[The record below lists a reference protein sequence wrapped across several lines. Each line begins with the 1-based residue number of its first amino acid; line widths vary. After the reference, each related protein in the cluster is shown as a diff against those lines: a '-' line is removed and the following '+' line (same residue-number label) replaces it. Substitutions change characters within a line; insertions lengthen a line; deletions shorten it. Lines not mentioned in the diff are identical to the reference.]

1 MKITKISLY
10 KCNIQYSFK
19 YSTWETKLSQA
30 MVIKIETD
38 IGLIGWGE
46 YTVNRWKTEKI
57 LVSSS
62 RHLLNKNV
70 EEIYNGLI
78 LKPILGFSK
87 VDEFLIGFDR
97 RRRLVREGFSIALY
111 DLLGKYKKK
120 PIYQLFNNVGKV
132 RNVVDAMPV
141 IHVHSKEDR
150 LKILQ
155 KWEELGVNFFKIKI
169 TGDLIK
175 DKDHLSYLLLNKR
188 LSSKILIVDDDPD
201 IIEILR
207 YNLSLAGYKVK
218 AASNGKEAIK
228 KAKIFIPEIILL
240 DVMMPEMDGIE
251 ACRLIREIP
260 SLNNSR
266 IIFLSARNED
276 YTQLSAFD
284 AGADDYISKP
294 VKPKILLKKIS
305 SIFKRIHKKENKIQ
319 LIDLG
324 EIKIDRNKYLVFI
337 NKNEI
342 QLPKKEF
349 ELFFLLASKPG
360 NVFSRDEIMNK
371 VWGSDV
377 IVGDR
382 TIDVHI
388 RKLREKIGDLYFK
401 TVKGIGY
408 KFNQY

>member
-1 MKITKISLY
+1 M
-10 KCNIQYSFK
+10 
-19 YSTWETKLSQA
+19 
-30 MVIKIETD
+30 
-38 IGLIGWGE
+38 
-46 YTVNRWKTEKI
+46 
-57 LVSSS
+57 
-62 RHLLNKNV
+62 
-70 EEIYNGLI
+70 
-78 LKPILGFSK
+78 
-87 VDEFLIGFDR
+87 
-97 RRRLVREGFSIALY
+97 
-111 DLLGKYKKK
+111 
-120 PIYQLFNNVGKV
+120 
-132 RNVVDAMPV
+132 
-141 IHVHSKEDR
+141 
-150 LKILQ
+150 
-155 KWEELGVNFFKIKI
+155 
-169 TGDLIK
+169 
-175 DKDHLSYLLLNKR
+175 
-188 LSSKILIVDDDPD
+188 IVDDDQLVLTLLARMLHNQYNVSQFMDTRSALAAIETGKIPD
-201 IIEILR
+201 VIISDI
-207 YNLSLAGYKVK
+207 
-218 AASNGKEAIK
+218 
-228 KAKIFIPEIILL
+228 
-240 DVMMPEMDGIE
+240 MMPEMDGIE

>member
-1 MKITKISLY
+1 MSKI
-10 KCNIQYSFK
+10 
-19 YSTWETKLSQA
+19 
-30 MVIKIETD
+30 
-38 IGLIGWGE
+38 
-46 YTVNRWKTEKI
+46 
-57 LVSSS
+57 
-62 RHLLNKNV
+62 
-70 EEIYNGLI
+70 
-78 LKPILGFSK
+78 P
-87 VDEFLIGFDR
+87 
-97 RRRLVREGFSIALY
+97 
-111 DLLGKYKKK
+111 
-120 PIYQLFNNVGKV
+120 
-132 RNVVDAMPV
+132 
-141 IHVHSKEDR
+141 
-150 LKILQ
+150 
-155 KWEELGVNFFKIKI
+155 
-169 TGDLIK
+169 
-175 DKDHLSYLLLNKR
+175 
-188 LSSKILIVDDDPD
+188 KILIVDDDPD

-207 YNLSLAGYKVK
+207 YNLSLAGYELK

>member
-1 MKITKISLY
+1 M
-10 KCNIQYSFK
+10 
-19 YSTWETKLSQA
+19 SQ
-30 MVIKIETD
+30 IP
-38 IGLIGWGE
+38 
-46 YTVNRWKTEKI
+46 KI
-57 LVSSS
+57 LV
-62 RHLLNKNV
+62 
-70 EEIYNGLI
+70 
-78 LKPILGFSK
+78 
-87 VDEFLIGFDR
+87 
-97 RRRLVREGFSIALY
+97 
-111 DLLGKYKKK
+111 
-120 PIYQLFNNVGKV
+120 
-132 RNVVDAMPV
+132 
-141 IHVHSKEDR
+141 
-150 LKILQ
+150 
-155 KWEELGVNFFKIKI
+155 
-169 TGDLIK
+169 
-175 DKDHLSYLLLNKR
+175 
-188 LSSKILIVDDDPD
+188 VDDDPD
-201 IIEILR
+201 IVEILR
-207 YNLSLAGYKVK
+207 YNLSLAGYDVK
-218 AASNGKEAIK
+218 SASNGKEAIK

-260 SLNNSR
+260 SLNNTR

-276 YTQLSAFD
+276 YTQISAFD

-305 SIFKRIHKKENKIQ
+305 SIFKRIHKKENKSQ

-324 EIKIDRNKYLVFI
+324 EIKIDRAKYLVFI

-360 NVFSRDEIMNK
+360 DVFSRDQIMNK
-371 VWGSDV
+371 VWGSDI

-401 TVKGIGY
+401 TVKGVGY

>member
-1 MKITKISLY
+1 
-10 KCNIQYSFK
+10 
-19 YSTWETKLSQA
+19 
-30 MVIKIETD
+30 
-38 IGLIGWGE
+38 
-46 YTVNRWKTEKI
+46 
-57 LVSSS
+57 
-62 RHLLNKNV
+62 
-70 EEIYNGLI
+70 
-78 LKPILGFSK
+78 
-87 VDEFLIGFDR
+87 
-97 RRRLVREGFSIALY
+97 
-111 DLLGKYKKK
+111 
-120 PIYQLFNNVGKV
+120 
-132 RNVVDAMPV
+132 
-141 IHVHSKEDR
+141 
-150 LKILQ
+150 
-155 KWEELGVNFFKIKI
+155 
-169 TGDLIK
+169 
-175 DKDHLSYLLLNKR
+175 
-188 LSSKILIVDDDPD
+188 
-201 IIEILR
+201 
-207 YNLSLAGYKVK
+207 
-218 AASNGKEAIK
+218 
-228 KAKIFIPEIILL
+228 
-240 DVMMPEMDGIE
+240 MPEMDGIE

>member
-1 MKITKISLY
+1 MSKI
-10 KCNIQYSFK
+10 
-19 YSTWETKLSQA
+19 
-30 MVIKIETD
+30 
-38 IGLIGWGE
+38 
-46 YTVNRWKTEKI
+46 
-57 LVSSS
+57 
-62 RHLLNKNV
+62 
-70 EEIYNGLI
+70 
-78 LKPILGFSK
+78 P
-87 VDEFLIGFDR
+87 
-97 RRRLVREGFSIALY
+97 
-111 DLLGKYKKK
+111 
-120 PIYQLFNNVGKV
+120 
-132 RNVVDAMPV
+132 
-141 IHVHSKEDR
+141 
-150 LKILQ
+150 
-155 KWEELGVNFFKIKI
+155 
-169 TGDLIK
+169 
-175 DKDHLSYLLLNKR
+175 
-188 LSSKILIVDDDPD
+188 KILIVDDDPD

-207 YNLSLAGYKVK
+207 YNLSLAGYEVK

-251 ACRLIREIP
+251 ACRLIREMP
-260 SLNNSR
+260 SLKNSR

>member
-1 MKITKISLY
+1 MSKI
-10 KCNIQYSFK
+10 
-19 YSTWETKLSQA
+19 
-30 MVIKIETD
+30 
-38 IGLIGWGE
+38 
-46 YTVNRWKTEKI
+46 
-57 LVSSS
+57 
-62 RHLLNKNV
+62 
-70 EEIYNGLI
+70 
-78 LKPILGFSK
+78 
-87 VDEFLIGFDR
+87 
-97 RRRLVREGFSIALY
+97 
-111 DLLGKYKKK
+111 
-120 PIYQLFNNVGKV
+120 
-132 RNVVDAMPV
+132 
-141 IHVHSKEDR
+141 
-150 LKILQ
+150 
-155 KWEELGVNFFKIKI
+155 
-169 TGDLIK
+169 
-175 DKDHLSYLLLNKR
+175 
-188 LSSKILIVDDDPD
+188 SKILIVDDDPD
-201 IIEILR
+201 IIEILG
-207 YNLSLAGYKVK
+207 YNLSLAGYDVK

>member
-1 MKITKISLY
+1 MSKI
-10 KCNIQYSFK
+10 
-19 YSTWETKLSQA
+19 
-30 MVIKIETD
+30 
-38 IGLIGWGE
+38 
-46 YTVNRWKTEKI
+46 
-57 LVSSS
+57 
-62 RHLLNKNV
+62 
-70 EEIYNGLI
+70 
-78 LKPILGFSK
+78 P
-87 VDEFLIGFDR
+87 
-97 RRRLVREGFSIALY
+97 
-111 DLLGKYKKK
+111 
-120 PIYQLFNNVGKV
+120 
-132 RNVVDAMPV
+132 
-141 IHVHSKEDR
+141 
-150 LKILQ
+150 
-155 KWEELGVNFFKIKI
+155 
-169 TGDLIK
+169 
-175 DKDHLSYLLLNKR
+175 
-188 LSSKILIVDDDPD
+188 KILIVDDDPD

-207 YNLSLAGYKVK
+207 YNLSLAGYEVK

-251 ACRLIREIP
+251 ACRLIREMP
-260 SLNNSR
+260 SLKNSR

-408 KFNQY
+408 KFNQ

>member
-1 MKITKISLY
+1 MSKI
-10 KCNIQYSFK
+10 
-19 YSTWETKLSQA
+19 
-30 MVIKIETD
+30 
-38 IGLIGWGE
+38 
-46 YTVNRWKTEKI
+46 
-57 LVSSS
+57 
-62 RHLLNKNV
+62 
-70 EEIYNGLI
+70 
-78 LKPILGFSK
+78 P
-87 VDEFLIGFDR
+87 
-97 RRRLVREGFSIALY
+97 
-111 DLLGKYKKK
+111 
-120 PIYQLFNNVGKV
+120 
-132 RNVVDAMPV
+132 
-141 IHVHSKEDR
+141 
-150 LKILQ
+150 
-155 KWEELGVNFFKIKI
+155 
-169 TGDLIK
+169 
-175 DKDHLSYLLLNKR
+175 
-188 LSSKILIVDDDPD
+188 KILIVDDDPD

-207 YNLSLAGYKVK
+207 YNLSLAGYEVK

-260 SLNNSR
+260 SLNNTR

>member
-1 MKITKISLY
+1 MSKI
-10 KCNIQYSFK
+10 
-19 YSTWETKLSQA
+19 
-30 MVIKIETD
+30 
-38 IGLIGWGE
+38 
-46 YTVNRWKTEKI
+46 
-57 LVSSS
+57 
-62 RHLLNKNV
+62 
-70 EEIYNGLI
+70 
-78 LKPILGFSK
+78 P
-87 VDEFLIGFDR
+87 
-97 RRRLVREGFSIALY
+97 
-111 DLLGKYKKK
+111 
-120 PIYQLFNNVGKV
+120 
-132 RNVVDAMPV
+132 
-141 IHVHSKEDR
+141 
-150 LKILQ
+150 
-155 KWEELGVNFFKIKI
+155 
-169 TGDLIK
+169 
-175 DKDHLSYLLLNKR
+175 
-188 LSSKILIVDDDPD
+188 KILIVDDDPD

-207 YNLSLAGYKVK
+207 YNLSLAGYDVK

-260 SLNNSR
+260 SLKNSR

-342 QLPKKEF
+342 HLPKKEF

>member
-1 MKITKISLY
+1 MSKI
-10 KCNIQYSFK
+10 
-19 YSTWETKLSQA
+19 
-30 MVIKIETD
+30 
-38 IGLIGWGE
+38 
-46 YTVNRWKTEKI
+46 
-57 LVSSS
+57 
-62 RHLLNKNV
+62 
-70 EEIYNGLI
+70 
-78 LKPILGFSK
+78 P
-87 VDEFLIGFDR
+87 
-97 RRRLVREGFSIALY
+97 
-111 DLLGKYKKK
+111 
-120 PIYQLFNNVGKV
+120 
-132 RNVVDAMPV
+132 
-141 IHVHSKEDR
+141 
-150 LKILQ
+150 
-155 KWEELGVNFFKIKI
+155 
-169 TGDLIK
+169 
-175 DKDHLSYLLLNKR
+175 
-188 LSSKILIVDDDPD
+188 KILIVDDDPD

-207 YNLSLAGYKVK
+207 YNLSLAGYEVK

-401 TVKGIGY
+401 TVKGVGY